1 LAKKLIIIMANTD
14 PRNGEEVGAP
24 IFQAAVAAAMS
35 YDVEVICTGTA
46 GKLMKKGVAE
56 KLRVKPGDART
67 VFDFIKDAHAAG
79 VKFFCCSPSLDLFEM
94 HKDDLI
100 AECTGVVGAAHFI
113 EEIMTGESKVLTY

>member
-1 LAKKLIIIMANTD
+1 MAKKLIIIMANTD